1 MFASEIKEAEAASF
15 TSGPSLNTLV
25 DNMSESD
32 GVSYIYYNLGG
43 AANNIN
49 NYGYI
54 TPKQKF
60 MGLREPHK
68 YGYKFDGWYLDEHF
82 SKKADVLTYEKANG
96 YVVYAKW
103 VRTINNEYSVEHYN
117 YRSNKKAHTLALNDC
132 DYDFI
137 DEIDIP
143 GMPETKENDFLNN
156 YIFSEAQCPQGIC
169 ITDEYVLITSYS
181 DDKGSLGELMVFDRE
196 DGEYLVTL
204 GMDAN
209 SHLGGI
215 AFDGENV
222 WVCNSYEN
230 CVERISYDFIEL
242 MAYQNTGDVV
252 DARDVVEEFPVK
264 NTPSCITWYGGRL
277 WIATH
282 TLLVNSRMVAYYLD
296 KKTDKLIALSD
307 YKIPQKVQGVTF
319 DDSGNVYLS
328 TSYGRNQSSY
338 LYCYDSVTALATRP
352 KHPRKKVEMPPASE
366 ELDVRDNTLYILF
379 ESAGEKYYEGTDG
392 KGKSLFPLD
401 KILKIPISELDV
413 NGSSTSGT

>member
-1 MFASEIKEAEAASF
+1 MLKLKSRIALIILLTLIFTNTHVFASEIKEAETASF
-15 TSGPSLNTLV
+15 ASGPSLNTLV

-222 WVCNSYEN
+222 WVCNSYDTT
-230 CVERISYDFIEL
+230 VERISYDFLSL
-242 MAYQNTGDVV
+242 MATANSKQVIDATGVV
-252 DARDVVEEFPVK
+252 DV
-264 NTPSCITWYGGRL
+264 
-277 WIATH
+277 
-282 TLLVNSRMVAYYLD
+282 
-296 KKTDKLIALSD
+296 
-307 YKIPQKVQGVTF
+307 
-319 DDSGNVYLS
+319 
-328 TSYGRNQSSY
+328 
-338 LYCYDSVTALATRP
+338 
-352 KHPRKKVEMPPASE
+352 
-366 ELDVRDNTLYILF
+366 
-379 ESAGEKYYEGTDG
+379 
-392 KGKSLFPLD
+392 
-401 KILKIPISELDV
+401 LKIYSL
-413 NGSSTSGT
+413 